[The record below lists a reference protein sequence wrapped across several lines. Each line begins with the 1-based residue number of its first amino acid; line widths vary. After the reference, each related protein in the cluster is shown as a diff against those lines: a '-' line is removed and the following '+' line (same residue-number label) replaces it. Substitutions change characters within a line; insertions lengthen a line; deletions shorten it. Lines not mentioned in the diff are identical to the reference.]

1 MLLRYL
7 KNKFINR
14 VADLRINK
22 PMSSEIIVKEK
33 TKIAPN
39 SNKTDILTFYGV
51 PECLDKITEKEK
63 KQSALYVGLWYNC
76 GG

>member
-1 MLLRYL
+1 
-7 KNKFINR
+7 
-14 VADLRINK
+14 
-22 PMSSEIIVKEK
+22 MSSEIIVKEK
-33 TKIAPN
+33 TRIAPN

>member
-1 MLLRYL
+1 
-7 KNKFINR
+7 
-14 VADLRINK
+14 
-22 PMSSEIIVKEK
+22 MSSEIIVKEK

-63 KQSALYVGLWYNC
+63 KAQPTNPVGRMYGC
-76 GG
+76 

>member
-1 MLLRYL
+1 
-7 KNKFINR
+7 
-14 VADLRINK
+14 
-22 PMSSEIIVKEK
+22 MSSEIIVKEK

-63 KQSALYVGLWYNC
+63 KPICFVCWIVVHLWLIV
-76 GG
+76 